1 MARKQSSYSEPAPE
15 AAAEEAQEAT
25 VETVETTTE
34 TETVMESV
42 AAESAEAMESVAE
55 SVEAPQTA
63 LECTAQPET
72 IGDAIREGACD
83 ARSAV
88 DNLRGAVRQGV
99 YSGFYYLT
107 YGVVFGALVVG
118 SLIPSNNAMGEGVKA
133 GFKAAQD
140 DFEAQKAAAAEAA
153 PADEGLVAA

>member
-1 MARKQSSYSEPAPE
+1 MAKKHSSYSDPAPE
-15 AAAEEAQEAT
+15 AVAETEQAAP
-25 VETVETTTE
+25 ETVETAAD
-34 TETVMESV
+34 ETVVESV
-42 AAESAEAMESVAE
+42 AAESAEVVAE

-63 LECTAQPET
+63 LECTAAET
-72 IGDAIREGACD
+72 IGDAIREGASD

-140 DFEAQKAAAAEAA
+140 DFEAQKSAT